1 MMTTTELRVLPE
13 EQTVFLQNGYRAA
26 IRFDM
31 IYKRWFYDLYLGE
44 QLVYAGMALNTDTS
58 PLLNISLISLG
69 LVDTSNDKEEYEPYN
84 ELGSRLALLEIAE

>member
-1 MMTTTELRVLPE
+1 
-13 EQTVFLQNGYRAA
+13 
-26 IRFDM
+26 
-31 IYKRWFYDLYLGE
+31 
-44 QLVYAGMALNTDTS
+44 MALNTDTS